1 MNDSDPLPSFA
12 HYDRVRG
19 EPFGLTVLELVVA
32 GLPTALFLGQLY
44 TAEEA
49 TLLGAECLVLFIL
62 TALIRHGC
70 GWSLWPTALACLIAF
85 APALIWVYQAAIGT
99 PPDLGAPG
107 EDV

>member
-1 MNDSDPLPSFA
+1 MNNRDPLEAFA
-12 HYDRVRG
+12 RYDRVRG
-19 EPFGLTVLELVVA
+19 EPFGLAVLELVVA

-70 GWSLWPTALACLIAF
+70 GWSLWPPVRACVIVF
-85 APALIWVYQAAIGT
+85 APAVIWLYQAAMGT
-99 PPDLGAPG
+99 PPDLGSPG
-107 EDV
+107 EDF